1 MAAIADAPRPLTI
14 EEYLERSESQEL
26 VRLTTAGSVDDG
38 KSTLIGRLLYDAK
51 AMFEDQLAAIRASK
65 VNRASGPI
73 DFSLLT
79 DGLRAER
86 EQGITIDVAYR
97 HFSTPRRKFI
107 IADTPGHEQY
117 TRNMATGASTA
128 DAAVILIDARN
139 GVLPQSRRHAYIATL
154 LGIPQIVVAVNKMD
168 LAGWREDVFRRIE
181 AEFSEYLSRIEAPRA
196 KFIPVSALDGDNVAS
211 RGANSPW
218 YAGPSL
224 LEYLETAPVLAS
236 GQSNELRFPVQYVNR
251 PNLDFR
257 GFAGQIAS
265 GEVRRGQGV
274 IALPSGKTSR
284 VKSIVTY
291 DGELEAAQAP
301 LSITVCLEDEID
313 IGRGDMLASPAALPH
328 VSRQF
333 DAAVVWMSA
342 EPLRAGASYLIKH
355 TTRQVRATVTAILH
369 RVDINTL
376 GREPADGLQLNEI
389 GAIAV
394 ETAGPLFFDS
404 YRANRATGAFILIDP
419 VSNGTSGAGM
429 ILERR
434 DSRSA
439 MRDAKTA
446 LLAVDHGDAKVT
458 PAERLA
464 RLGHQPATIW
474 LTARIGLAGI
484 LERRLFDRG
493 FLVQVLADQAESGIL
508 PELAEVLHGAGAI
521 VICSAGAD
529 MAGERDRAMGY
540 IGADRFLEFDPES
553 LPARDDAAAD
563 RILKALE
570 ERAIVPPAE
579 RFGGGEGI

>member
-1 MAAIADAPRPLTI
+1 
-14 EEYLERSESQEL
+14 
-26 VRLTTAGSVDDG
+26 
-38 KSTLIGRLLYDAK
+38 
-51 AMFEDQLAAIRASK
+51 
-65 VNRASGPI
+65 
-73 DFSLLT
+73 
-79 DGLRAER
+79 
-86 EQGITIDVAYR
+86 
-97 HFSTPRRKFI
+97 
-107 IADTPGHEQY
+107 
-117 TRNMATGASTA
+117 
-128 DAAVILIDARN
+128 
-139 GVLPQSRRHAYIATL
+139 
-154 LGIPQIVVAVNKMD
+154 
-168 LAGWREDVFRRIE
+168 
-181 AEFSEYLSRIEAPRA
+181 
-196 KFIPVSALDGDNVAS
+196 
-211 RGANSPW
+211 
-218 YAGPSL
+218 
-224 LEYLETAPVLAS
+224 
-236 GQSNELRFPVQYVNR
+236 
-251 PNLDFR
+251 
-257 GFAGQIAS
+257 
-265 GEVRRGQGV
+265 
-274 IALPSGKTSR
+274 
-284 VKSIVTY
+284 
-291 DGELEAAQAP
+291 
-301 LSITVCLEDEID
+301 
-313 IGRGDMLASPAALPH
+313 
-328 VSRQF
+328 
-333 DAAVVWMSA
+333 MSA

-355 TTRQVRATVTAILH
+355 TTRQVRAKVTAILH

-376 GREPADGLQLNEI
+376 GREPAEGLQLNEI